1 MLNRASTYPRLAPEA
16 RVRAAGDRYP
26 AAFPTVQVHSRFRRL
41 SAPIIVVGMHRSG
54 TSLVSGML
62 GALGVYMGPE
72 LQSQLE
78 RGEAFWAD
86 PAAAESGYGEA
97 DDFRGVNDQ
106 LLAVWEAGWD
116 RIDPVLDCNPGAV
129 ASEQCLRIASRAT
142 HGRLR
147 TSFLAEAGPLFAGR
161 WGWKDPRSS
170 LTLPV
175 WLALFPRALVV
186 HVRRDRTAAVDSLYR
201 RAVAW
206 SRRTPPMLTLRQRA
220 AWAMTHPVSASK
232 CVARKL
238 GWLPTPVGTPDPCL
252 DREYCAQLYDGY
264 VSVCRKH
271 ATLGQQYVELQYEE
285 LLASP
290 RATVR
295 RMVGLLDLSAGDDQM
310 AMASAMVRRRDAVAE
325 ARPALAR

>member
-1 MLNRASTYPRLAPEA
+1 MLNSTCPRLAPKA
-16 RVRAAGDRYP
+16 RGRDSRERGSAASP
-26 AAFPTVQVHSRFRRL
+26 HAQVHTRFRRL
-41 SAPIIVVGMHRSG
+41 PAPIIVVGMHRSG

-106 LLAVWEAGWD
+106 LLGAFGAGWD
-116 RIDPVLDCNPGAV
+116 RIDAVLYRGAEAL
-129 ASEQCLRIASRAT
+129 ASEECLRIASRAT

-147 TSFLAEAGPLFAGR
+147 TSFLAEAGDLFEGR

-170 LTLPV
+170 LTLPI
-175 WLALFPRALVV
+175 WLALFPRSRVL

-206 SRRTPPMLTLRQRA
+206 SRRTPPVLSTRQRA
-220 AWAMTHPVSASK
+220 SWALTHPIAASK

-238 GWLPTPVGTPDPCL
+238 GWLPAPVGAPDPCL

-264 VSVCRKH
+264 VSACRQH
-271 ATLGQQYVELQYEE
+271 AVLGRQYIEIQYEE
-285 LLASP
+285 LLSNP
-290 RATVR
+290 QATVR
-295 RMVGLLDLSAGDDQM
+295 RMVGLLDLSPGDEGMETAAG
-310 AMASAMVRRRDAVAE
+310 MVRRRDVPAE
-325 ARPALAR
+325 AGLVATR